1 MADGETLTIC
11 SSGREIERTRSSS
24 FDFVELRERGQLES
38 GLVGKLIPIA
48 KLGPNN
54 RVPLDTSVFNLGGQW
69 DRE

>member
-1 MADGETLTIC
+1 MADGETLQ
-11 SSGREIERTRSSS
+11 SSRVERDREDQV
-24 FDFVELRERGQLES
+24 FQLDFVELRERGQLES